1 MSIETPSN
9 EELGQRMKTQIAVAS
24 EMLGFD
30 VSDPKEQTPEHEAR
44 FLKWIN
50 ENGLYF
56 KDVLER
62 NPDIWERV
70 SKGEARIDDVL
81 WIITQIS
88 DDFDTGAEDHESERE
103 FDA

>member
-30 VSDPKEQTPEHEAR
+30 VADPKEQTPEHEMR
-44 FLKWIN
+44 FLEWIN

-56 KDVLER
+56 KDVLEH
-62 NPDIWERV
+62 NPDIWERI
-70 SKGEARIDDVL
+70 SRGEARPQDIH
-81 WIITQIS
+81 WIKDQLREY
-88 DDFDTGAEDHESERE
+88 DTGAENHDDERE
-103 FDA
+103 LDA